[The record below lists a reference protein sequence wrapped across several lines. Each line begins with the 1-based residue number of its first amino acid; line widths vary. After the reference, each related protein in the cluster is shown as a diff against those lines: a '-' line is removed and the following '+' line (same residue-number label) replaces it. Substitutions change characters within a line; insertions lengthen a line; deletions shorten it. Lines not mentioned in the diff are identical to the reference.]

1 MDSSLLSFGQQRQW
15 QYPRDLSKQK
25 GGGVPM
31 NTQSDGHLNLTI
43 STRRY
48 VHLYDVFLGAITDTC
63 TYKYGILILIFV
75 SVFLVGFWI
84 FLFGFGKTCKDTLN
98 ALPKEVLTLKKRL
111 NTYMY
116 MWRYTLFT

>member
-1 MDSSLLSFGQQRQW
+1 
-15 QYPRDLSKQK
+15 
-25 GGGVPM
+25 M

-116 MWRYTLFT
+116 M